1 LIRGTFPRT
10 IFLLT
15 FVAFSFHGCAG
26 RPIPAR
32 PAAPAKPVIAPPA
45 ATPPAPA
52 PPAAKPVAAP
62 PVAAPPVEK
71 PVEVSPADRL
81 FSEGMTVLREGGHE
95 RALELFAAAW
105 KEQPDHAGVAREFDG
120 ALLAL
125 KKNGDAAFAKGKQED
140 AGKRWMGTLRYLQH
154 PAAKGKT
161 YPFTR
166 GEVQG
171 RIHRLTEGLME
182 KGLLEYRKGNIES
195 AIVSWKTILSYD
207 PSNGEAAKSLA
218 TATTQ
223 LEKLKTLPP
232 APAPAAK

>member
-1 LIRGTFPRT
+1 MRRGTFPRT

-15 FVAFSFHGCAG
+15 LTAFSFHGCAG
-26 RPIPAR
+26 RSIPAH
-32 PAAPAKPVIAPPA
+32 PAPPATPPPAPPA
-45 ATPPAPA
+45 ATSPVAT

-62 PVAAPPVEK
+62 PAEK

-81 FSEGMTVLREGGHE
+81 FSEGMTALREGGHE
-95 RALELFAAAW
+95 SALELFAAAW

-125 KKNGDAAFAKGKQED
+125 KKNGDAAFAQGKAED
-140 AGKRWMGTLRYLQH
+140 AGKRWMGTLRYIQH
-154 PAAKGKT
+154 PAAKGKA

-166 GEVQG
+166 SEVQG
-171 RIHRLTEGLME
+171 QIHRLTEGLMK
-182 KGLLEYRKGNIES
+182 KGLLDYRKGNIES
-195 AIVSWKTILSYD
+195 AIAGWKTILAYD
-207 PSNGEAAKSLA
+207 PSNGEAARSLA

-232 APAPAAK
+232 APAPAGK